1 MRTTTRQRI
10 ESELVQIETQ
20 ISAIESEG
28 NYLLQAWICEVK
40 PSGKKESYPRI
51 QSRLPQFGG
60 KKVRHIRKDESVAD
74 WLDACDRGQR
84 IGKLMKQRDKLKAH
98 LAG

>member
-10 ESELVQIETQ
+10 ESELVQIENQ
-20 ISAIESEG
+20 IKAIESEG

-40 PSGKKESYPRI
+40 PSGKKQAYARI

-60 KKVRHIRKDESVAD
+60 KKTRHIRKGESVAD

-84 IGKLMKQRDKLKAH
+84 IGKLRKQQEKLKAH
-98 LAG
+98 LAN